1 MSKERRLDD
10 GARDGRKWS
19 LVLLCLL
26 AQNCVMG
33 FAFGSFGP
41 LLASTEQDF
50 GVSRALATA
59 GMSLITLA
67 LGGLSPVLGGWME
80 RVSVRTGMAGGALL
94 SAIGYV
100 GLACAGSFAVA
111 LGMYGLIGIGV
122 CLTAILGPLILI
134 SRWFDKNRGKVLS
147 IVNLPILLF
156 LTPYIV
162 AKLLPHYGRA
172 GLLSAMGAI
181 CALLALL
188 LLRLVEP
195 APVAAQQAQP
205 GVPAAQCASGASL
218 LKRPAFWLLSLGIG
232 IMAGAGT
239 GFVVHIVPFGM
250 SRQMPFASRRST
262 AVGLCRRGD
271 WGHAA
276 VWLDLRPHRRA
287 GSTGA
292 QCLSPGR
299 AVVGTPAGR
308 RHSLV
313 CAGGAARHLRGAARD
328 AARRSDQPDVRHREC
343 EPCDGIQLFHQAAF
357 HPGIRAGAW
366 SDFRPRR
373 PLRLGLPCDGQPA
386 DRGGRLPLLLVADPA
401 PAEVAASRA
410 CNSLKACVSQSQLP
424 CNRTSNGRNHANQ
437 PGSGQKQGNPSH
449 KVRETHF

>member
-1 MSKERRLDD
+1 MHHGSRETQVSKERRLDD

-195 APVAAQQAQP
+195 APVAAHQAQP

-250 SRQMPFASRRST
+250 CRQMP
-262 AVGLCRRGD
+262 L
-271 WGHAA
+271 
-276 VWLDLRPHRRA
+276 
-287 GSTGA
+287 
-292 QCLSPGR
+292 
-299 AVVGTPAGR
+299 
-308 RHSLV
+308 
-313 CAGGAARHLRGAARD
+313 
-328 AARRSDQPDVRHREC
+328 
-343 EPCDGIQLFHQAAF
+343 QAAAALLSVY
-357 HPGIRAGAW
+357 AGAGIGGTLLFGW
-366 SDFRPRR
+366 I
-373 PLRLGLPCDGQPA
+373 CDRIGAPA
-386 DRGGRLPLLLVADPA
+386 ALALSAFLQAALWWGLLLVDGTHLYALAGLLGICVVPLVTLHGAAISQMFGIESVSRAMGYSYSIKLPFILGFA
-401 PAEVAASRA
+401 PALGLIFDRVGRYDLAFLATASLLTAAGVFLCCLLLILRRQR
-410 CNSLKACVSQSQLP
+410 SLPAVP
-424 CNRTSNGRNHANQ
+424 AI
-437 PGSGQKQGNPSH
+437 P
-449 KVRETHF
+449 